1 MCGEEIGS
9 RRLNVKGNAMLEDRT
24 IRLIHGWLDTSL
36 DDGEFVELEA
46 TLSESPEAR
55 RRFWHEADFHS
66 DLHEAFKS
74 HLRAMPATTLPDHA
88 KQAVSAG
95 HRPSFGTRLG
105 NILRRHG
112 ALAAGMVALVAGG
125 CGLGSMATS
134 LSLAY
139 AGMLSPRNEPVTIVR
154 EGFEAPPHPRHDFVP
169 LSPGHWSGDITKVVG
184 PEQGVT
190 PRSGEAMLRFVDTAP
205 SGESAELASASEIWR
220 LVDLADVREQLGHTE
235 GRGDISLEF
244 TAAFNGVA
252 AAAGRTPK
260 CVTRAIA
267 TDAVP
272 PVAGSNWHRLLLA
285 QARESDPVGLCVLA
299 EQIETLDQLPAS
311 WQRLTVTLRAPAS
324 ARWLILY
331 CAVGDGSDVALRSPV
346 RLEGQYV
353 DDIRLR
359 ASPTTDGL

>member
-1 MCGEEIGS
+1 
-9 RRLNVKGNAMLEDRT
+9 MLEDRT

-55 RRFWHEADFHS
+55 RRFWQEADFHS

-74 HLRAMPATTLPDHA
+74 HSRTMPATTLPDHA

-244 TAAFNGVA
+244 AATFNGVA
-252 AAAGRTPK
+252 AAADRKPK
-260 CVTRAIA
+260 CLLRAIA
-267 TDAVP
+267 TDAVSP
-272 PVAGSNWHRLLLA
+272 AAGSSWHTSLLKR
-285 QARESDPVGLCVLA
+285 ARESDPVGVYVLA
-299 EQIETLDQLPAS
+299 EQVESLDQAAAS
-311 WQRLTVTLRAPAS
+311 WQRLTVTLRAPPS

-331 CAVGDGSDVALRSPV
+331 CAVSDSSDVALQSPV

-353 DDIRLR
+353 DEIRLR